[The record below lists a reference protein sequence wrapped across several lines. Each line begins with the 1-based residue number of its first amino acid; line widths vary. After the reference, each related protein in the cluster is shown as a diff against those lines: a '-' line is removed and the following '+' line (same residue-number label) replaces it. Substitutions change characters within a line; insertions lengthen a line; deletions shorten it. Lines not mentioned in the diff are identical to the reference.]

1 MRKKQ
6 ERKDERPEVE
16 KGDEVKYKE
25 TKRKEPVCW
34 AFCLLYSPGEKYSY
48 SFSRHVSSL

>member
-16 KGDEVKYKE
+16 KGDEVKYKRLE
-25 TKRKEPVCW
+25 EKNLSAGPF
-34 AFCLLYSPGEKYSY
+34 AFSTLQGRNTPIPLGVQTCQ
-48 SFSRHVSSL
+48 

>member
-6 ERKDERPEVE
+6 ERKEERPEVE

-34 AFCLLYSPGEKYSY
+34 GLLPSLLSRGEILLY
-48 SFSRHVSSL
+48 L